1 MQEMTSLRLGRK
13 KMENKLKANKD
24 IWEQIKEIENPKAP
38 TFEEFFNAI
47 NSYVKER
54 FSDHM
59 KNIAEENVEFIAYEY
74 RDYLEVFNDGKID
87 RKAFMNAKV
96 WAVASN
102 LYMM

>member
-1 MQEMTSLRLGRK
+1 MKNTLNVK
-13 KMENKLKANKD
+13 NT
-24 IWEQIKEIENPKAP
+24 IWQRIIDEYNPEAP
-38 TFEEFFNAI
+38 TFEEYFNAI

>member
-1 MQEMTSLRLGRK
+1 MTSLRRGRK
-13 KMENKLKANKD
+13 KMENKLKAKKD
-24 IWEQIKEIENPKAP
+24 IWQQIKEIENPEAP
-38 TFEEFFNAI
+38 TFEEFFNAV
-47 NSYVKER
+47 NANVKEE
-54 FSDHM
+54 FAGDM

-74 RDYLEVFNDGKID
+74 RDYLEVFNIGKID